1 MGCLAQLS
9 EESRMGLFSA
19 IFTKNY
25 FLWIGSGFS
34 YNFGF
39 GSWNDVLINI
49 SKKIEYSLELDVTNP
64 LKAAELLSC
73 YAMQHHGYDEYK
85 FNSLVAESLIEL
97 KKESKN
103 PDWVKKFTLFSPN
116 TIVTTNW
123 DNQLE
128 SIFDHLPNVVVRKDR
143 TPQVSNN
150 GRNIFKIHGDVGRPN
165 SIVVTQSQYFSFQ
178 REDTYLNRKIYTLF
192 SEASPVFLGYSLTD
206 PNISFL
212 YDEVYAH
219 LGEEKPPAYMIVHPS
234 VSDKVFEESKILFKG
249 KNIHIIK
256 AEIGEF
262 LDDIFKEYREYKK
275 SERRFFTEHK
285 NIEGRLKD
293 IITIIAGKNTVGSK
307 KILETFVSVDS
318 RNQATRAFV
327 EILSNQLLYKEFDGE
342 LLSPENRISYREIGQ
357 VIDSIIS
364 MVNESGYPDHETR
377 DKFHSSVMDLC
388 AKSDGVWD
396 FYSAREPFSNVLRIS
411 PGVDSANFNGRI
423 EHIIDILRWSAQDQ
437 LGKCWA
443 TWDEFCKKINW
454 LNEADINSILEK
466 LDVNGGKSYRK
477 EDKPWFE
484 KIIECKNCTDKQK
497 ERIKKMIDEG

>member
-1 MGCLAQLS
+1 MGCLKQLS

-49 SKKIEYSLELDVTNP
+49 SKKIDYELELDVTNP

-73 YAMQHHGYDEYK
+73 FAMQHHGYDEYK
-85 FNSLVAESLIEL
+85 FNSLVAESLMEL
-97 KKESKN
+97 KKEIKG
-103 PDWVKKFTLFSPN
+103 PDWVRKFILFSPN

-128 SIFDHLPNVVVRKDR
+128 SIFDYLSNVVVRKDR
-143 TPQVSNN
+143 SPQVLNN
-150 GRNIFKIHGDVGRPN
+150 GRNIFKIHGDVGRPS

-234 VSDKVFEESKILFKG
+234 VSNKVLDESRLLFKG

-262 LDDIFKEYREYKK
+262 LEDIFKEYKEYKNSAK
-275 SERRFFTEHK
+275 RFLIEYK
-285 NIEGRLKD
+285 NIEERLRE
-293 IITIIAGKNTVGSK
+293 IITAIVGKKAVSSK
-307 KILETFVSVDS
+307 KILNTFVNRDS
-318 RNQATRAFV
+318 RYQATSAFV
-327 EILSNQLLYKEFDGE
+327 EILSNQILYKEFGGE
-342 LLSPENRISYREIGQ
+342 LLSPENRISYREIDQ
-357 VIDSIIS
+357 IIGTIIFLG
-364 MVNESGYPDHETR
+364 NENGYPNQATR
-377 DKFHSSVMDLC
+377 DKFHASVMDVC

-411 PGVDSANFNGRI
+411 PGIDSVNFNSRI
-423 EHIIDILRWSAQDQ
+423 EHIIDVLRWSAPDQ

-454 LNEADINSILEK
+454 LNEDDVNAIIK
-466 LDVNGGKSYRK
+466 MLDVDG
-477 EDKPWFE
+477 DKPYNPGDNVWLK
-484 KIIECKNCTDKQK
+484 KITKCKNCTNKQK
-497 ERIKKMIDEG
+497 KLIEEMIDDV